1 MADQTIRDD
10 ELAAAEDWARTALD
24 RTVPTH
30 LVTLLAEYDRRGAI
44 EARTVKQVEH
54 VLAYVPGPDPDDQGE
69 DWHERVVAEL
79 ERLRAEVA
87 EIRAAKFVDAA
98 ATKWETRAG
107 LTWDEID
114 DLITEHAFVG
124 TDETGDP
131 YSYVHSTDAADRIW
145 ERLAPAAPPAALT
158 APQADPQTEVSP

>member
-79 ERLRAEVA
+79 ERLRAEIA
-87 EIRAAKFVDAA
+87 EIREAALPVRTEWGVHSKDDPV
-98 ATKWETRAG
+98 
-107 LTWDEID
+107 ID
-114 DLITEHAFVG
+114 DFGVDEH
-124 TDETGDP
+124 
-131 YSYVHSTDAADRIW
+131 DARLVAH
-145 ERLAPAAPPAALT
+145 RLAYCLMRRQVLVGPW
-158 APQADPQTEVSP
+158 TEAR